1 MKYNKLKIILAE
13 RQIQITDFSEQLK
26 MTRQGLQRSLDAD
39 KLPYDKVV
47 ECCKLLGMT
56 PNEFFEW
63 ETAVGING
71 VYASNISGVN
81 TQNSD
86 TAILALRDEL
96 REQRAQLKEKDR
108 QIARLLDLLGK
119 TDRMGYSSLAAET
132 PVGYKQ

>member
-26 MTRQGLQRSLDAD
+26 MTRQGLQRSLDSD

-47 ECCKLLGMT
+47 VCCKLLGLT
-56 PNEFFEW
+56 PNEFFGW
-63 ETAVGING
+63 ETSSSVGGN
-71 VYASNISGVN
+71 YASNVSGGN

-96 REQRAQLKEKDR
+96 KEKGSIIKEKDK
-108 QIARLLDLLGK
+108 QINRLLGIIENSK
-119 TDRMGYSSLAAET
+119 
-132 PVGYKQ
+132 KQ